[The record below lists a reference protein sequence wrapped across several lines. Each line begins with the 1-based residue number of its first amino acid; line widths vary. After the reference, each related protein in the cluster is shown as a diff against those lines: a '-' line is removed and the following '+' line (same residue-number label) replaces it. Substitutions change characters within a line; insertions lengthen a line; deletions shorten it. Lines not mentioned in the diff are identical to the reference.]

1 MVCVNATILLI
12 KSTFYDDAAILIRTL
27 FEVELQLGAIR
38 AEPEIAK
45 QLLGAVEKFREK
57 RLKAIHKHG
66 QQLPGGITQD
76 EVAKEIAEIN
86 ANEVSPEV
94 SKRQLAIKS
103 QDAGLLYAYD
113 TIYSLL
119 SDVAHVSPMGLASY
133 LEKDTSTGILKLNP
147 NSNLFSPNYLAV
159 LAAATQLN
167 IFDLTTSILGDS
179 SATADDLRKQNGIF
193 LAEIRDAG

>member
-1 MVCVNATILLI
+1 MLI

-27 FEVELQLGAIR
+27 FEVELQLGAIK

-45 QLLGAVEKFREK
+45 RLLDAVDKFREK
-57 RLKAIHKHG
+57 RLKAIHKRS
-66 QQLPGGITQD
+66 QELPGGLTQG

-86 ANEVSPEV
+86 ANKISPEIP
-94 SKRQLAIKS
+94 KRQLAIKS

-119 SDVAHVSPMGLASY
+119 SDVAHVSPMGLANY
-133 LEKDTSTGILKLNP
+133 FAKNASTGILKLNP
-147 NSNLFSPNYLAV
+147 NSNLFSPHYLAV
-159 LAAATQLN
+159 LAAATPLS

-179 SATADDLRKQNGIF
+179 SATADSLRMQNGIF
-193 LAEIRDAG
+193 LAEIRDAGEI